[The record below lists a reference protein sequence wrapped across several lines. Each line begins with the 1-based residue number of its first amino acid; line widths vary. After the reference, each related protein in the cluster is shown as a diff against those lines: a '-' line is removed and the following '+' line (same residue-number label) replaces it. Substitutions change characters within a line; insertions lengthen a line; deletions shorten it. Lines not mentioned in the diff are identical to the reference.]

1 MSHRPAPPGCEL
13 LASPSFGLPPV
24 GVRSAEGHFLLS
36 GFVFEGEILKKIFLF
51 SPFSWEKALPFFKNG
66 DIIFRQIVERAP
78 EPCVWG
84 PLYVGAA
91 GAPRGGGRPL
101 P

>member
-1 MSHRPAPPGCEL
+1 MRAGY
-13 LASPSFGLPPV
+13 LAGLCFV
-24 GVRSAEGHFLLS
+24 LWGIYCVFL
-36 GFVFEGEILKKIFLF
+36 GKDKDFFLF